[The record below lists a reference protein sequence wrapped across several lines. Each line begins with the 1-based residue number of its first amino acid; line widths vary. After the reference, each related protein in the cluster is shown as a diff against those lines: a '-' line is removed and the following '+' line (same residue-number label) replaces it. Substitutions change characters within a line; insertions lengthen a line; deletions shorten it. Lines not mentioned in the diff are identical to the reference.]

1 MWSTKT
7 GLFPYQPDMD
17 ELESKNGSELLPI
30 LLSDSALV
38 AMRSLAEIMLND
50 GFGSP
55 KLHWLLRQSQ
65 LTTHWHKFAS
75 DKDVNDNDKAW
86 ARQLGWSG

>member
-1 MWSTKT
+1 MWTSKT
-7 GLFPYQPDMD
+7 GWFPYQPDMD

-38 AMRSLAEIMLND
+38 AMRSLAEIMLNE
-50 GFGSP
+50 GWNST
-55 KLHWLLRQSQ
+55 KLHWLLQQSQ
-65 LTTHWHKFAS
+65 LTTHWQKFVS
-75 DKDVNDNDKAW
+75 DPDVNDNDKVW